1 MHEVPPSGPGHE
13 TRDVNFRAVYRLTGL
28 IIVSAV
34 VIHLGVWWLFRD
46 LRERQKQ
53 GMPEASPLALED
65 RGRLPPP
72 PQLEGVQQMN
82 GKAEQAKSIP
92 NSRTDS
98 YGWVDR
104 KAEIVRVP
112 MDRAMNLIVE
122 QRLIPS
128 ASGSQSQGPNPYAT
142 LPSPANSGRGA
153 PKEKP

>member
-1 MHEVPPSGPGHE
+1 MHETTSPSGPGHE
-13 TRDVNFRAVYRLTGL
+13 TRDISFRAVYRLTGL

-34 VIHLGVWWLFRD
+34 FIHLGIWWLFRD
-46 LRERQKQ
+46 LQHRQKS
-53 GMPEASPLALED
+53 GRPEANPLAMEN

-72 PQLEGVQQMN
+72 PQLEGLQQMN
-82 GKAEQAKSIP
+82 RSFEERP
-92 NSRTDS
+92 PETSRPDN

-112 MDRAMNLIVE
+112 IDRAMDLIVE
-122 QRLIPS
+122 QKLIPS
-128 ASGSQSQGPNPYAT
+128 SGSQSYGQNPYGG

>member
-1 MHEVPPSGPGHE
+1 MHDVPPNGLGHE

-46 LRERQKQ
+46 LQERQKR
-53 GMPEASPLALED
+53 GMPEANLLALED
-65 RGRLPPP
+65 RGRPPSQ
-72 PQLEGVQQMN
+72 PQLEGLQQMTRQFEE
-82 GKAEQAKSIP
+82 KPSP
-92 NSRTDS
+92 TSRPES
-98 YGWVDR
+98 YSWVDR

-122 QRLIPS
+122 QKLIPS
-128 ASGSQSQGPNPYAT
+128 ASDSQSREQNPYGN
-142 LPSPANSGRGA
+142 LPSPANSGRGP